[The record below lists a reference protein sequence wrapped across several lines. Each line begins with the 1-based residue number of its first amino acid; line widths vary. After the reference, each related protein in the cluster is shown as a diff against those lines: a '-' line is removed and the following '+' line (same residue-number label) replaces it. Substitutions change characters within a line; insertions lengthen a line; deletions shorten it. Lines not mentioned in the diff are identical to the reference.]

1 MKAQGN
7 VGWRAGWLAAWW
19 LSLLLS
25 VLNVIFPLAAQGPS
39 VCWARCSLCGDQRD
53 PQNSQRAEEMTPPD
67 LTQLSRVCWTS
78 MRPLRTRQTG
88 PDGTRLS
95 RVVHHCLSF
104 DKSCYCVAPRFFNSV
119 LCAWFIWALAWG
131 RLYHRLRHTWSQDF
145 QSVIVHILV
154 SWTIKD
160 GVLLIT
166 TDIWDW
172 MFGNTNVIKL
182 SVLCCSIEHSS
193 PVGPKDGCKTI
204 VDLSYQYWLPI
215 FHFTHH

>member
-1 MKAQGN
+1 MNEDTAYFWHSAIVGLNTACICVFECVKAQGN

-104 DKSCYCVAPRFFNSV
+104 DKSCYCVAPRFSSTVCSV
-119 LCAWFIWALAWG
+119 HGSYEHWLGGGYITDSDIPGHKIFSLSLSTSWFLE
-131 RLYHRLRHTWSQDF
+131 
-145 QSVIVHILV
+145 
-154 SWTIKD
+154 
-160 GVLLIT
+160 
-166 TDIWDW
+166 
-172 MFGNTNVIKL
+172 L
-182 SVLCCSIEHSS
+182 SKMV
-193 PVGPKDGCKTI
+193 
-204 VDLSYQYWLPI
+204 
-215 FHFTHH
+215 FF